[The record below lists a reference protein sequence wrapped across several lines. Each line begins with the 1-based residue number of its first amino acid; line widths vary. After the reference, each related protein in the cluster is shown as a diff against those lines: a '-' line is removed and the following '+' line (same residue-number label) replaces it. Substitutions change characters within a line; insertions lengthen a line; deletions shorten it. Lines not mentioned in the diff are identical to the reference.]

1 MALVSSGALQSC
13 EDHLQ
18 HPLSASAVRLESLAF
33 IRAQNGNASNSSV
46 RRLFYFSLLRFLSS
60 LSHRRGKFSLLAS
73 SVHLAHFSASA
84 LAREST
90 PLPSTLLRS
99 LYLAFTTTALC
110 CFPSYKKPHHPF
122 PTALRRAKSLKGLFC
137 S

>member
-46 RRLFYFSLLRFLSS
+46 RRLFYFSLLSPCSAF
-60 LSHRRGKFSLLAS
+60 SHLIKFSLLAS

-110 CFPSYKKPHHPF
+110 CFPSYKKPRHPF